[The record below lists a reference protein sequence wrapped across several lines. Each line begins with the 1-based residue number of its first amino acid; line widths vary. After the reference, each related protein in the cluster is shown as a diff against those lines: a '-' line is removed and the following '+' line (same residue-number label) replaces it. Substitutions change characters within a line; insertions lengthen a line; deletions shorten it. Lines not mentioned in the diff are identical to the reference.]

1 MLEEWIVAKK
11 QDGIAVNGKVRFADF
26 EVDFRTGELR
36 RRGIL
41 IPIQGKP
48 LSVLAILVGRPGEL
62 VSREDLYKAL
72 WLGQTFVDYD
82 KNLGVA
88 VAKLREVL
96 EDSSRQPRF
105 IETIPRRGY
114 RFVGT
119 LQPDRDAAP
128 DREGPQQAIAQPP
141 TRSDTPTVSA
151 RVSQDAP
158 SLEFTRDAAA
168 GFDGVNT
175 RRRWLPRSMW
185 AGAIAAAVVIFA
197 SLYFRSR
204 AQGGNIVS
212 PATALPQ
219 VNPEAQQDYLKAK
232 EFSER
237 WIVDDVKAALIFD
250 DRAIAVEPTYAPA
263 FSLRASLLERL
274 GEMGVIDSEQACHRA
289 RADALHAIDLDP
301 HLASGYVSL
310 ADIQMNHD
318 WDLAGAEAT
327 LAKARRIAPNN
338 VSTLNALAALS
349 RARGRLDESIALQRQ
364 AIAHEPLEGAL
375 YGSLAVRLFAAGKL
389 DEALAAHRR
398 ALELDPQLEYIHL
411 NRAEILLEEGLPTEA
426 LKEVELEPGEIWR
439 LLGKVLV
446 LHDLGRTTES
456 NATLRQLIATYPAE
470 PYIIASAYAYRGEMD
485 ESFAWL
491 GRAFERRDV
500 NLIAVQTDP
509 LLGKLHTDPRFAGLL
524 LRMKISR

>member
-1 MLEEWIVAKK
+1 MIVT
-11 QDGIAVNGKVRFADF
+11 GKVRFADF

-36 RRGIL
+36 HRGIL

-48 LSVLAILVGRPGEL
+48 LLVLAILLERPGEL
-62 VSREDLYKAL
+62 VAREELFKAL
-72 WLGQTFVDYD
+72 WPGHTFVDYD

-119 LQPDRDAAP
+119 LQPDRVAAP
-128 DREGPQQAIAQPP
+128 DPECPQQATAQPAL
-141 TRSDTPTVSA
+141 RSDRPTVSA
-151 RVSQDAP
+151 QVAQDAP
-158 SLEFTRDAAA
+158 SLQFTRDVAA
-168 GFDGVNT
+168 GFDGLNT

-185 AGAIAAAVVIFA
+185 AGAIAAAVLIVA
-197 SLYFRSR
+197 RLYVRSR
-204 AQGGNIVS
+204 ARGTIVVS
-212 PATALPQ
+212 SATALPR

-237 WIVDDVKAALIFD
+237 WIVDDVKSALIFD
-250 DRAIAVEPTYAPA
+250 DRAIAIEPRYAPA

-274 GEMGVIDSEQACHRA
+274 GQMGVIESEQACQRA

-301 HLASGYVSL
+301 HLASGYISL

-318 WDLAGAEAT
+318 WDLGGAEAT
-327 LAKARRIAPNN
+327 VAKARRIAPND

-349 RARGRLDESIALQRQ
+349 RARGRLDESIAWQRQ
-364 AIAHEPLEGAL
+364 VIALEPLSGAW

-389 DEALAAHRR
+389 DEALTAHRR

-411 NRAEILLEEGLPTEA
+411 NRAEILLAKGLPTEA
-426 LKEVELEPGEIWR
+426 LNEVELEPGEVWR
-439 LLGKVLV
+439 MLGKVLV

-456 NATLRQLIATYPAE
+456 DAALKQLIATYPAE
-470 PYIIASAYAYRGEMD
+470 PYIIANAYAYRGEMD
-485 ESFAWL
+485 EAFAWL
-491 GRAFERRDV
+491 DRAFERRDV
-500 NLIAVQTDP
+500 NLIAIQTDP
-509 LLGKLHTDPRFAGLL
+509 LLGKLHADPRFAALL

>member
-1 MLEEWIVAKK
+1 MIVT
-11 QDGIAVNGKVRFADF
+11 GKVRFAEF

-36 RRGIL
+36 HRGIL

-48 LSVLAILVGRPGEL
+48 LLVLAILLERPGEL

-72 WLGQTFVDYD
+72 WRGQTFVDYD

-114 RFVGT
+114 RFVGS
-119 LQPDRDAAP
+119 LQPDRVAAP
-128 DREGPQQAIAQPP
+128 DPEGPQQATAQPAL
-141 TRSDTPTVSA
+141 RSDTPTVSA
-151 RVSQDAP
+151 QVAQDA
-158 SLEFTRDAAA
+158 SSAELTQDAAA
-168 GFDGVNT
+168 GCDGLNR
-175 RRRWLPRSMW
+175 RRRWLPRNMW
-185 AGAIAAAVVIFA
+185 AGAIAAAVVIVA
-197 SLYFRSR
+197 SLYVRSR
-204 AQGGNIVS
+204 AQGGTIVFS
-212 PATALPQ
+212 ATALPRA
-219 VNPEAQQDYLKAK
+219 NPEAQQDYLKAK

-250 DRAIAVEPTYAPA
+250 DRAIAMEPTYAPA

-274 GEMGVIDSEQACHRA
+274 GEMSVIESEQACRRA

-301 HLASGYVSL
+301 HLAAGYISL

-327 LAKARRIAPNN
+327 LAKARRIAPND

-364 AIAHEPLEGAL
+364 VIALEPLSGAS

-389 DEALAAHRR
+389 DEALAAHQR
-398 ALELDPQLEYIHL
+398 ALELDPQLEYVHL
-411 NRAEILLEEGLPTEA
+411 NRAEILLAQGLPTEA
-426 LKEVELEPGEIWR
+426 LKEVELEPGEVWR
-439 LLGKVLV
+439 MLGKVLV

-456 NATLRQLIATYPAE
+456 DAALQQLIGTYPAE
-470 PYIIASAYAYRGEMD
+470 PYVIANAYAYRGEED
-485 ESFAWL
+485 EAFAWL
-491 GRAFERRDV
+491 DRAFERRDG
-500 NLIAVQTDP
+500 NLIAIQTDP
-509 LLGKLHTDPRFAGLL
+509 LLSKLHADPRFAALL
-524 LRMKISR
+524 LRMNISR